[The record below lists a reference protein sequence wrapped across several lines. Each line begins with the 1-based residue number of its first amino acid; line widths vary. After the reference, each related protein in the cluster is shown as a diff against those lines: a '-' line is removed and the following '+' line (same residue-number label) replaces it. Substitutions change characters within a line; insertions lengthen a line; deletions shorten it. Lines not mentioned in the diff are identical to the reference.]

1 MIKCQCERWSS
12 RRRVS
17 IRKGR
22 YSTSAAVSRPS
33 EAIYSSQQG
42 IASSDFDTPLRGYS
56 ILLATT
62 CWLLLLLLSA
72 LLFSACALRPTDCAR
87 PDVFCVGLVTASG
100 SIDEGINQ
108 QAWLGLEDAKAEGL
122 ADRIDYIETM
132 DSRDREANIQ
142 TFINDGYDVIITV
155 GSSLTNETIAAAQKN
170 PKIKFI
176 GVEQTQTTTY
186 PNLTGLVFHEER
198 SGFLAGA
205 LAASIT
211 QTNHVAAICEA
222 KFIDAMRR
230 YCDGFKAGAQYTNA
244 SVNATIVYRTG
255 SNQYLFNDPDWG
267 NQNALQVVNDGAD
280 VIFAAGGNTADAAL
294 ETAAGQGAYVIG
306 SETDQY
312 ESLTDIR
319 PRLLSST
326 MNDIRTGVR
335 DLMRLA
341 RTNQLPA
348 GNYFGPIALASFH
361 DLDQQIPQPVKDQL
375 NQLAQELTNNPIID
389 DVPYQKP

>member
-1 MIKCQCERWSS
+1 MNLKRLSS
-12 RRRVS
+12 
-17 IRKGR
+17 I
-22 YSTSAAVSRPS
+22 
-33 EAIYSSQQG
+33 I
-42 IASSDFDTPLRGYS
+42 
-56 ILLATT
+56 
-62 CWLLLLLLSA
+62 
-72 LLFSACALRPTDCAR
+72 LFSLLIFSSCAPRPTDCAR
-87 PDVFCVGLVTASG
+87 PDVVCAGLVTASG

-108 QAWLGLEDAKAEGL
+108 QAWLGLQDAKAEGL
-122 ADRIDYIETM
+122 ADRIDHIETV

-155 GSSLTNETIAAAQKN
+155 GSSMVNETIATAQKN

-211 QTNHVAAICEA
+211 QTNRIAALCEA

-230 YCDGFKAGAQYTNA
+230 YCDGFKAGAQYINA
-244 SVNATIVYRTG
+244 NVNITVVYRTG
-255 SNQYLFNDPDWG
+255 PNQILFNDPDWG
-267 NQNALQVVNDGAD
+267 NQTALQAVRDGAD

-294 ETAAGQGAYVIG
+294 ETAAGQGTYVIG
-306 SETDQY
+306 SETDEY
-312 ESLTDIR
+312 ESLTDIHS
-319 PRLLSST
+319 RLVSSAV
-326 MNDIRTGVR
+326 NEVRTGVR

-341 RTNQLPA
+341 RNNQLPA
-348 GNYFGPIALASFH
+348 GNFFGQTELAPFH
-361 DLDQQIPQPVKDQL
+361 DLDGQIPQSVKDQL
-375 NQLAQELTNNPIID
+375 NQLTQGLANNPIMD

>member
-1 MIKCQCERWSS
+1 VNLKRL
-12 RRRVS
+12 
-17 IRKGR
+17 
-22 YSTSAAVSRPS
+22 P
-33 EAIYSSQQG
+33 
-42 IASSDFDTPLRGYS
+42 FL
-56 ILLATT
+56 ILLFI
-62 CWLLLLLLSA
+62 LI
-72 LLFSACALRPTDCAR
+72 FSSCAPRPADCAQAN
-87 PDVFCVGLVTASG
+87 VFCVGLVTASD
-100 SIDEGINQ
+100 SIDDGINQ
-108 QAWLGLEDAKAEGL
+108 QAWLGLQDAKAEGL
-122 ADRIDYIETM
+122 ADRIDYIETV

-142 TFINDGYDVIITV
+142 VFINDGYDVIITV
-155 GSSLTNETIAAAQKN
+155 GSSMTNETIAAAQKN
-170 PKIKFI
+170 PKIRFI
-176 GVEQTQTTTY
+176 GVEQTQDETL

-222 KFIDAMRR
+222 EFIDAMRR

-244 SVNATIVYRTG
+244 NVNATIVYRTG

-267 NQNALQVVNDGAD
+267 SQTALQAVNDGAD

-294 ETAAGQGAYVIG
+294 ETAAAQGVYVIG

-319 PRLLSST
+319 SRLVSSA
-326 MNDIRTGVR
+326 MNDVRTSVR

-348 GNYFGPIALASFH
+348 GNFFGQIELAPFH
-361 DLDQQIPQPVKDQL
+361 DLDRQISQSLKDQL
-375 NQLAQELTNNPIID
+375 NQIEQELSSNPIID
-389 DVPYQKP
+389 EVPYQKP

>member
-1 MIKCQCERWSS
+1 M
-12 RRRVS
+12 V
-17 IRKGR
+17 
-22 YSTSAAVSRPS
+22 
-33 EAIYSSQQG
+33 
-42 IASSDFDTPLRGYS
+42 
-56 ILLATT
+56 
-62 CWLLLLLLSA
+62 
-72 LLFSACALRPTDCAR
+72 
-87 PDVFCVGLVTASG
+87 CVGLVTASG

-122 ADRIDYIETM
+122 VDRIDFIETV

-142 TFINDGYDVIITV
+142 TFITDGYDVIITV

-176 GVEQTQTTTY
+176 GVEQTQNKTY

-198 SGFLAGA
+198 SGFLTGA

-230 YCDGFKAGAQYTNA
+230 YCDGFKAGAQYINA
-244 SVNATIVYRTG
+244 NVNATVVYRTG

-267 NQNALQVVNDGAD
+267 TQAAHQTVNDGAD

-294 ETAAGQGAYVIG
+294 ETAARQGVYVIG
-306 SETDQY
+306 SETDEY

-319 PRLLSST
+319 SRLVSSAV
-326 MNDIRTGVR
+326 NGVRTGVR
-335 DLMRLA
+335 DLMRLV
-341 RTNQLPA
+341 RNNQQPT
-348 GNYFGPIALASFH
+348 GNFFGPIALAPFH
-361 DLDQQIPQPVKDQL
+361 DLDSQIPQSVKDQL
-375 NQLAQELTNNPIID
+375 NQLAQELTNGSVHEY
-389 DVPYQKP
+389 VPYQKP